1 MKKLKRVIRHLF
13 IPGHHNNHQPGLLSH
28 TALTAYLVIAVM
40 SFVILRNI
48 ASQTSNVLGFATDI
62 SPDRVIELTNAQRQS
77 SGLGSLTYDS
87 QLTSAALAK
96 AQDMIAQ
103 GYWSH
108 FGPSGETPW
117 TFILN
122 AGYQYEYAGEN
133 LAKNF
138 MDSGS
143 VVNAWMNSE
152 SHRAN
157 ILNGNYKD
165 IGVAI
170 LNGNLSGEDT
180 TLVVQMFGSKSGV
193 ALQNTASAQSTP
205 VVNSA
210 TTDALTPIPVRGRVV
225 PTRSQISKSG
235 LQADVPRV
243 SPALTKQVNVA
254 PPSGVNI
261 KTGSPFINLFPVFR
275 FLSAVAIAFLIL
287 IFVIDLFHVS
297 RTQFY
302 KHRGKHIAHI
312 IFLIGVLIGIYF
324 LGRGAIL

>member
-1 MKKLKRVIRHLF
+1 MKKIKRVIRHLF

-28 TALTAYLVIAVM
+28 TALTAYLVLAVV
-40 SFVILRNI
+40 SFVVLRNI

-62 SPDRVIELTNAQRQS
+62 SPDRVVELTNAQRQS

-87 QLTSAALAK
+87 QLAAAALSK
-96 AQDMIAQ
+96 AQDMLAK

-117 TFILN
+117 TFVLN

-152 SHRAN
+152 THRAN

-180 TLVVQMFGSKSGV
+180 TLVVQMFGSKSSV
-193 ALQNTASAQSTP
+193 AAQNQPPASDIPA
-205 VVNSA
+205 VNSA
-210 TTDALTPIPVRGRVV
+210 TTDAVTPIPVRGRIL
-225 PTRSQISKSG
+225 PTRSQIQKSA
-235 LQADVPRV
+235 LQADVAQV
-243 SPALTKQVNVA
+243 SPTLSEQFTVT
-254 PPSGVNI
+254 PPSGTRI

-275 FLSAVAIAFLIL
+275 FLAATSIAFLIL
-287 IFVIDLFHVS
+287 IFMIDLFHVS
-297 RTQFY
+297 RTQFS

-312 IFLIGVLIGIYF
+312 MFLIAILVGIYF